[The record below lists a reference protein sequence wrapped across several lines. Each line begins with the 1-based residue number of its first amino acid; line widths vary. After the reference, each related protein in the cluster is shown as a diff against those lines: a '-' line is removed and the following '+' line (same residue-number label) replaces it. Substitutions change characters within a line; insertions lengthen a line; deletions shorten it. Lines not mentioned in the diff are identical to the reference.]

1 MLWTTSWLP
10 TSAASTILV
19 VCAILAWS
27 YVDRSKSLY
36 LNTLAAIAS
45 FVLFWTLNPA
55 LAAQAPA
62 AVYSHCLAAATFL
75 RLDFLLEYH
84 ANMLI
89 TGAAFVWLA
98 HRAWLTL
105 WKPVPELIGVLGVD
119 VPDAPDVSLAGIRA
133 DAATLNWTRPRANR
147 PVSKFLIQ
155 VNGVNV
161 GESANLETAI
171 TVTGL
176 KPNHFY
182 NVRVIAV
189 GYNNFQCGSRVIR
202 LRTFTRDGRPE
213 LGDGRLPSNFVPE
226 EQQPAIALDMVDD
239 DGVAKNPAAGV
250 ETAVIPESPAQ
261 PPRDAS
267 SGAAGAIGRRNTLTR
282 KHSPSTASM
291 EQSVHDA
298 LENGSTT
305 SMQELGEK
313 FQAITREREETQLQ
327 ITKDE
332 KENKELIDEL
342 TEEKKVKKRELKDK
356 DDMTEKL
363 KREVGST
370 DRAMRS
376 AQQRKT
382 QKEKVLRERQNERKK
397 LEDDIAKWEKDM
409 ASMAKRQAMFDK
421 DKIALQE
428 KIDSR
433 SEELRAEITALQ
445 ASLAQDELDL
455 REKGKELKDAEEQ
468 RKKLPGGEESEEF
481 REDDRQMRRA
491 WELRARDL
499 QRRLFASNKKVRM
512 SADYGNVLRQQLATA
527 QNSGLTMMYDRPGVP
542 DYDSSGLPMGHVDP
556 AAHPMH
562 NSHNATANT
571 VVPSPTAIY
580 AQAELPFHQSTASF
594 GGGSR
599 APALPP
605 GFVQGPLLDAAFDFS
620 NPLDEEGF
628 RALTAGAPL
637 SPTAHSLLPAGMLDD
652 LLDDDDNDIFEDAS
666 YSPQQAQ
673 AWPQSG
679 SPDNDARSPASSPQ
693 ATSLMSS
700 PQGSSHHLPFQQFGT
715 DTGDRQSLKGFRGDH
730 GDHSSPGPPA
740 AQLNGR
746 RPLMS
751 WLHRAP
757 KPGADEPPALGS
769 LKPAQSQSFPR
780 QGEGDGPANKRRIS
794 FSTSWSMFNRN
805 SVGPDILDS
814 SPRGLMHSSRH
825 GLASNTNSGI
835 FADRNPSS
843 PRPVSIASQE
853 LARPSTESGSIWGRP
868 LPSRIWPQE
877 DSFWSSRNPSRRPSI
892 HGSPSALKTTLADA
906 DDEIL
911 LDAEILHASPSQVG
925 VIGSRPSAQSLSQR
939 SVSQLSLSQ
948 RLNPAAPS
956 FMGAFF
962 RPRGDR
968 SENGKDAK
976 DSKDKT
982 KHKGKDKDAAKEKK
996 LRESNAS
1003 ASDAFRLSVDDS
1015 PSDSRLSRD
1024 TLSVNTPSV
1033 HESRESLSLDH
1044 SYSNTPSD
1052 ALKEQDNTFKKL
1064 LRKGSSSKF
1073 SLASV
1078 GRGFTTKKGPSS
1090 VSNSE
1095 KNTPVDRASFDD
1107 TADELAVLGRNYESA
1122 NSSPLIGGP
1131 SKKDKGGGWGAR
1143 FTMKKKPGKE
1153 KESLDL
1159 DRTESAPISPGSEDK

>member
-36 LNTLAAIAS
+36 LNLLAAFAS
-45 FVLFWTLNPA
+45 FVLFWTLNPD
-55 LAAQAPA
+55 LAAQTPS
-62 AVYSHCLAAATFL
+62 AVYSSCLEVATFL
-75 RLDFLLEYH
+75 HLDSLLEYH

-98 HRAWLTL
+98 HRAWQTL

-147 PVSKFLIQ
+147 PVAKFLIQ

-189 GYNNFQCGSRVIR
+189 GYNNFQAGSRVIR
-202 LRTFTRDGRPE
+202 LRTFTRDGRPQ
-213 LGDGRLPSNFVPE
+213 LGDGRLPSNFMPE
-226 EQQPAIALDMVDD
+226 EQQHAINLETVDD
-239 DGVAKNPAAGV
+239 DGVARSPAAGV

-261 PPRDAS
+261 PPRDGGIS
-267 SGAAGAIGRRNTLTR
+267 TSGAIGRRNTLTR

-291 EQSVHDA
+291 DQSVHDV

-305 SMQELGEK
+305 SLHELGEK
-313 FQAITREREETQLQ
+313 FQSIRTEIEETQLQ

-332 KENKELIDEL
+332 KENKELTDEL
-342 TEEKKVKKRELKDK
+342 AEEKKAKKRELKEK

-363 KREVGST
+363 KKEMNST
-370 DRAMRS
+370 ERAMRN

-382 QKEKVLRERQNERKK
+382 QKEKTLRERQNERKK
-397 LEDDIAKWEKDM
+397 LEDDILKWEKDM
-409 ASMAKRQAMFDK
+409 ASMAKRQATFDK
-421 DKIALQE
+421 DKVSLQE
-428 KIDSR
+428 KGDSR
-433 SEELRAEITALQ
+433 SEELRAEIAALQ
-445 ASLAQDELDL
+445 ASLAQDEQEL

-468 RKKLPGGEESEEF
+468 RKKLPGGEESEEW
-481 REDDRQMRRA
+481 RETDRQIRRD

-499 QRRLFASNKKVRM
+499 QRQLFSSNKKLRM
-512 SADYGNVLRQQLATA
+512 VSDYGRVLAKQVATA
-527 QNSGLTMMYDRPGVP
+527 RQ
-542 DYDSSGLPMGHVDP
+542 SGLPMMYAQPNAAEYDQNGALQGHLDP
-556 AAHPMH
+556 MGHPMH
-562 NSHNATANT
+562 SSHNATANT
-571 VVPSPTAIY
+571 VVPSPTSNFV
-580 AQAELPFHQSTASF
+580 QADLPFQPTAGFS
-594 GGGSR
+594 GGSR

-605 GFVQGPLLDAAFDFS
+605 GFLQVPFLDAAADFS
-620 NPLDEEGF
+620 NPLDEDGF

-652 LLDDDDNDIFEDAS
+652 LLEDDDNDVFEDAS
-666 YSPQQAQ
+666 YSPQQPHV
-673 AWPQSG
+673 WPTG
-679 SPDNDARSPASSPQ
+679 GTPENETRSPASSPQ
-693 ATSLMSS
+693 STSLVSS
-700 PQGSSHHLPFQQFGT
+700 PQGSSQHLPFQQLGA
-715 DTGDRQSLKGFRGDH
+715 DANEHRSLHGFRGDH
-730 GDHSSPGPPA
+730 GNPSSPAAPA
-740 AQLNGR
+740 SQLNGR
-746 RPLMS
+746 RTFLP

-757 KPGADEPPALGS
+757 KSGAEEPPALGS
-769 LKPAQSQSFPR
+769 LKPGQSQSFPR
-780 QGEGDGPANKRRIS
+780 QGEGDLPSNKRRIS
-794 FSTSWSMFNRN
+794 FSASWNMFNRN
-805 SVGPDILDS
+805 SAGPDLLDS
-814 SPRGLMHSSRH
+814 SPRGLLHSSRL
-825 GLASNTNSGI
+825 GLASNTNSGM
-835 FADRNPSS
+835 FADRDPSS
-843 PRPVSIASQE
+843 PRPGSIASQE
-853 LARPSTESGSIWGRP
+853 LPRPSTENGSIWGRP
-868 LPSRIWPQE
+868 LPNRIWPQE
-877 DSFWSSRNPSRRPSI
+877 DNPWASRNPSRRPSI

-911 LDAEILHASPSQVG
+911 DDAELLNASPSQVG
-925 VIGSRPSAQSLSQR
+925 VIGTRPSSK
-939 SVSQLSLSQ
+939 SLSQ

-976 DSKDKT
+976 DSKDKG
-982 KHKGKDKDAAKEKK
+982 KAKGKDKDAAKEKK
-996 LRESNAS
+996 LRESFAS
-1003 ASDAFRLSVDDS
+1003 ASDSFRLSVDES
-1015 PSDSRLSRD
+1015 PSDSRYSRD
-1024 TLSVNTPSV
+1024 TLSVNTPSIS
-1033 HESRESLSLDH
+1033 ESRESLSLDQ
-1044 SYSNTPSD
+1044 SFSNTPSD

-1073 SLASV
+1073 SLSSV
-1078 GRGFTTKKGPSS
+1078 GRNFSSKKGPGS

-1095 KNTPVDRASFDD
+1095 KNTPLERTSFEENSE
-1107 TADELAVLGRNYESA
+1107 ELSALGRSYESV

-1131 SKKDKGGGWGAR
+1131 GGGKKDKSGGWGAR

-1159 DRTESAPISPGSEDK
+1159 DRSELAPISPGSEDK

>member
-36 LNTLAAIAS
+36 LNFLAAFAS
-45 FVLFWTLNPA
+45 FVLFWTLNPE
-55 LAAQAPA
+55 LAAQTPITL
-62 AVYSHCLAAATFL
+62 YRHCLAAAIFL

-98 HRAWLTL
+98 HRAWQTL

-133 DAATLNWTRPRANR
+133 DAATLNWTRPRVNR

-189 GYNNFQCGSRVIR
+189 GYNNFQAGSRVIR

-213 LGDGRLPSNFVPE
+213 LGNGRLPSNFVPE
-226 EQQPAIALDMVDD
+226 EQQHAITVDTVDD
-239 DGVAKNPAAGV
+239 DGVARNPAAGV
-250 ETAVIPESPAQ
+250 ETAVIPESPAL
-261 PPRDAS
+261 PPRDITANAS
-267 SGAAGAIGRRNTLTR
+267 GAIGRRNTLTR

-291 EQSVHDA
+291 EQFVRDA

-305 SMQELGEK
+305 SLQELGEK
-313 FQAITREREETQLQ
+313 FQAIRREIEETQLQ

-332 KENKELIDEL
+332 KENKELMDEL
-342 TEEKKVKKRELKDK
+342 TEEKKEKKRELKDK
-356 DDMTEKL
+356 DDTTEKL

-382 QKEKVLRERQNERKK
+382 QKEKVLRERQTDRKK
-397 LEDDIAKWEKDM
+397 LDDDIAKWEKDM
-409 ASMAKRQAMFDK
+409 ASMAKRQATFDK
-421 DKIALQE
+421 EKIALQE
-428 KIDSR
+428 KGDSR

-445 ASLAQDELDL
+445 ASLAQEEQEL
-455 REKGKELKDAEEQ
+455 RERGKELKDAEEQ

-481 REDDRQMRRA
+481 RESDRQIRRA
-491 WELRARDL
+491 WEMRARDL
-499 QRRLFASNKKVRM
+499 QRRLFASNKKSRM
-512 SADYGNVLRQQLATA
+512 GMDYGNVLKQQLATA

-542 DYDSSGLPMGHVDP
+542 DYDSNGAMPGHGDP
-556 AAHPMH
+556 TSHPMH
-562 NSHNATANT
+562 NSHGTTANT
-571 VVPSPTAIY
+571 VVPSPTANY
-580 AQAELPFHQSTASF
+580 AHADAPYHHSTASF

-599 APALPP
+599 ALPP

-620 NPLDEEGF
+620 NSLDEEGF

-652 LLDDDDNDIFEDAS
+652 LLDDDENDVFEDAS
-666 YSPQQAQ
+666 YSPPQAP
-673 AWPQSG
+673 AWPQSI
-679 SPDNDARSPASSPQ
+679 SPDNDAYSPSSSPQ
-693 ATSLMSS
+693 AASLVSS
-700 PQGSSHHLPFQQFGT
+700 PHGSSHHLPFPQFGA
-715 DTGDRQSLKGFRGDH
+715 DSSDHHSFKGLRGDLAN
-730 GDHSSPGPPA
+730 HSSPGPPA
-740 AQLNGR
+740 APLNGR
-746 RPLMS
+746 RPFNLT
-751 WLHRAP
+751 WLNRAP
-757 KPGADEPPALGS
+757 KSGTNEPPALGS
-769 LKPAQSQSFPR
+769 LKAGQSQSFPR
-780 QGEGDGPANKRRIS
+780 QGEGDLPANKRRIS

-805 SVGPDILDS
+805 SVGPDMLDS
-814 SPRGLMHSSRH
+814 SPRGLLQASRL
-825 GLASNTNSGI
+825 GLGSNTNSGI
-835 FADRNPSS
+835 FADRDPSS

-853 LARPSTESGSIWGRP
+853 LVRPSTESGSIWGRP

-925 VIGSRPSAQSLSQR
+925 VIGSRPSAK
-939 SVSQLSLSQ
+939 SLSQ

-968 SENGKDAK
+968 SESGKDAK
-976 DSKDKT
+976 DSKDKS
-982 KHKGKDKDAAKEKK
+982 KLKVKERDAARDKK
-996 LRESNAS
+996 LWESFAS
-1003 ASDAFRLSVDDS
+1003 TSDAFRLSVDES

-1024 TLSVNTPSV
+1024 TLSVTTPSV
-1033 HESRESLSLDH
+1033 SESRESLSLDH
-1044 SYSNTPSD
+1044 SFSNPPSD
-1052 ALKEQDNTFKKL
+1052 ALREQDNTFKKL
-1064 LRKGSSSKF
+1064 LRKGSSGKF
-1073 SLASV
+1073 SLSSV
-1078 GRGFTTKKGPSS
+1078 GRNFSSKKGPGS

-1095 KNTPVDRASFDD
+1095 KNTPLERMSFDEN
-1107 TADELAVLGRNYESA
+1107 TEELGVLGRGYESL

-1131 SKKDKGGGWGAR
+1131 SAAAKKDKGGGWGAR
-1143 FTMKKKPGKE
+1143 FTIKKKPGKE

-1159 DRTESAPISPGSEDK
+1159 DRTDSAPISPGSEDK